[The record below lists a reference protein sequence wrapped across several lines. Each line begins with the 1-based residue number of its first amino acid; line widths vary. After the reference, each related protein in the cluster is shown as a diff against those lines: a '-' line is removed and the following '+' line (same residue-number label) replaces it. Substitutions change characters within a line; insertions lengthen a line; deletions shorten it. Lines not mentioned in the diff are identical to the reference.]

1 MNIDERE
8 FKYSVYSDRQL
19 VNEYYRLDRLNLN
32 EELIILRKYIV
43 KFRKVSNHLWT
54 MYEK

>member
-19 VNEYYRLDRLNLN
+19 ANEYYRLDRLNLN